1 AFTER
6 MRRRGFASE
15 TQARAERARTA
26 NMELGVDAL
35 QDQIARL
42 NRYDQ
47 PLELAT
53 LRAKLAEARRAVHLA
68 EERGKSKE
76 IQANT
81 DCLIKQR
88 IYQRRLNRY
97 HEIEAEA
104 AKCRIVAPHDG
115 MIIHTMSEQ
124 AKSGWGG
131 YQAVVA
137 PGEQVREGQ
146 KLVRVAQLRRM
157 VVYTYVP

>member
-1 AFTER
+1 
-6 MRRRGFASE
+6 
-15 TQARAERARTA
+15 
-26 NMELGVDAL
+26 
-35 QDQIARL
+35 

-53 LRAKLAEARRAVHLA
+53 LRAKDAEARRAVHLA
-68 EERGKSKE
+68 EEQGKSKE

-104 AKCRIVAPHDG
+104 AKGRIVAPHDG

-157 VVYTYVP
+157 VVYTYVPEAMVGHVHGESDVCSGTDRQKAIVHLDAYPEREF